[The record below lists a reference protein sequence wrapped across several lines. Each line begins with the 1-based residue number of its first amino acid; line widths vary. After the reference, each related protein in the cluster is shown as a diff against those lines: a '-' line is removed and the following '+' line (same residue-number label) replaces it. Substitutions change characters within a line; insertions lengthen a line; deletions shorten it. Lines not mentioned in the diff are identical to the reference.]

1 MYGPSMPSMT
11 EAQWQDLVENKT
23 EIVFARISPIQK
35 VEIVERFQNNGE
47 IVAVTGDG
55 VNDAIALKKANIGI
69 AMGIGGNDVAKEAAD
84 VIFMDDNFAS
94 VIVGVEEGRLLFDN
108 LKKTIAYTLTHLI
121 PEVIPILMNLALGYP
136 LGLNSL
142 LILTIDLGTEL
153 APSIALAFESAESD
167 IMNRPPRNAKTDRLV
182 SRTLLSYS
190 YLIAGVINIV
200 FCLVNFFLVFIK
212 NDINVSDL
220 YDSADNYFQSTLQ

>member
-1 MYGPSMPSMT
+1 M
-11 EAQWQDLVENKT
+11 EN
-23 EIVFARISPIQK
+23 
-35 VEIVERFQNNGE
+35 FQNNGE

-94 VIVGVEEGRLLFDN
+94 IIVGVKEGRLLFDN

-142 LILTIDLGTEL
+142 LILTIDLGTEI
-153 APSIALAFESAESD
+153 APSIALAFEKAESD
-167 IMNRPPRNAKTDRLV
+167 IMERPPRNAKTDRLV
-182 SRTLLSYS
+182 SKTLLSYS
-190 YLIAGVINIV
+190 YIIAGFTNIA
-200 FCLVNFFLVFIK
+200 FCLLSYFLVFTSH
-212 NDINVSDL
+212 DIEIGKL
-220 YDSADNYFQSTLQ
+220 YGSADDYFLGSACKKDFIGNSNGLSFNC

>member
-1 MYGPSMPSMT
+1 M
-11 EAQWQDLVENKT
+11 
-23 EIVFARISPIQK
+23 
-35 VEIVERFQNNGE
+35 
-47 IVAVTGDG
+47 TGDG

-94 VIVGVEEGRLLFDN
+94 IVVGVEEGRLLFDN

-121 PEVIPILMNLALGYP
+121 PEVIPILLNLALGFP

-153 APSIALAFESAESD
+153 FPSISLAFEKAEAD
-167 IMNRPPRNAKTDRLV
+167 IMNRPPRNAKKDKLV
-182 SRTLLSYS
+182 APTLLTYS
-190 YLIAGVINIV
+190 YIIAGSINIA
-200 FCLVNFFLVFIK
+200 FCLLGYFLVFMSW
-212 NDINVSDL
+212 DIEISRL
-220 YDSADNYFQSTLQ
+220 YDSSGE